1 MPEDP
6 VGRVDLRYV
15 AKQPLGVN
23 FVEDRVALQVQQAV
37 EKELRM
43 RNSFRRLRGTNCL
56 RDELHFG
63 YFEWLGKYNLEELN
77 CRCTDTHV
85 LYHFESPNVVNFGLY

>member
-1 MPEDP
+1 MMSVLPYLDKPIEQHVWVERIAALPRRLDDRVDVLVPEDP

-37 EKELRM
+37 EKKLQLWGIFQFQT
-43 RNSFRRLRGTNCL
+43 S
-56 RDELHFG
+56 
-63 YFEWLGKYNLEELN
+63 
-77 CRCTDTHV
+77 
-85 LYHFESPNVVNFGLY
+85 

>member
-1 MPEDP
+1 MGMYPYLDKSVEHHVWVERVSALPRRLDDRVDVLVPEDP

-43 RNSFRRLRGTNCL
+43 RNSFRRR
-56 RDELHFG
+56 
-63 YFEWLGKYNLEELN
+63 
-77 CRCTDTHV
+77 
-85 LYHFESPNVVNFGLY
+85 S